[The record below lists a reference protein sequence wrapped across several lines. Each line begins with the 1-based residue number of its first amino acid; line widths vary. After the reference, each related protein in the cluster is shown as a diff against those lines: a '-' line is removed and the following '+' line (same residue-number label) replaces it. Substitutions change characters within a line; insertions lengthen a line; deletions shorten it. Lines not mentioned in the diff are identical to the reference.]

1 MAERITL
8 IVVTVVAVLFGIIHG
23 ARTDVPSQ
31 SYRPIAGESDGG
43 RAWIW
48 VVSDAG
54 KVWTCLIKSSDI
66 GSSAAPTCGAP
77 GTLR

>member
-8 IVVTVVAVLFGIIHG
+8 IVVTVVAVMFGIIHE

-31 SYRPIAGESDGG
+31 AYKPIAGESDGG
-43 RAWIW
+43 KSWIW
-48 VVSDAG
+48 VVSDSG

-66 GSSAAPTCGAP
+66 GSSAAPTCGAA
-77 GTLR
+77 GSLH